1 MRVAIAMI
9 LAAGV
14 AATTVACGDSSPS
27 SPSGTGGTL
36 NVRITDAPFDDARA
50 VLVTFSEVS
59 AHRADAP
66 ESSWATLPFADGG
79 GTRTCDLKKLQNA
92 RQDVLGVGS
101 LAAAHYTQVR
111 LTVSSARLY
120 FDNESTGPACAP
132 AISAPAG
139 ASAAVEVSSGQV
151 RLNRQFTIAEGGA
164 TTMLLDFDGGASIH
178 QQGNGAY
185 RMTPVIA
192 VVSVQ

>member
-1 MRVAIAMI
+1 MRYATALI
-9 LAAGV
+9 LAAGI
-14 AATTVACGDSSPS
+14 AATAACGSSSPS

-66 ESSWATLPFADGG
+66 DSSWATLPFADGG

-92 RQDVLGVGS
+92 REDVLGVGS
-101 LAAAHYTQVR
+101 LVAGHYTQVR
-111 LTVSSARLY
+111 LTVANAGLY
-120 FDNESTGPACAP
+120 FDSESAGPACAATIP
-132 AISAPAG
+132 PPGGRTAP
-139 ASAAVEVSSGQV
+139 VEVSSGQV

-178 QQGNGAY
+178 EQGNGRF

>member
-1 MRVAIAMI
+1 MRYAMAMT
-9 LAAGV
+9 LAAV
-14 AATTVACGDSSPS
+14 AVTACGSSSPS
-27 SPSGTGGTL
+27 APSGTGGTL

-59 AHRADAP
+59 AHRADTP
-66 ESSWATLPFADGG
+66 DTTWATLPFADGG
-79 GTRTCDLKKLQNA
+79 ASRTCDLKKLQNA
-92 RQDVLGVGS
+92 REDVLGVRS
-101 LAAAHYTQVR
+101 LAAGHYTQVR

-120 FDNESTGPACAP
+120 FDSESTGPACAP
-132 AISAPAG
+132 AIPAPGGSNAP
-139 ASAAVEVSSGQV
+139 VEVSSGQV

-164 TTMLLDFDGGASIH
+164 TTMLLDFDGGGSIH
-178 QQGNGAY
+178 QQGNGVY

>member
-1 MRVAIAMI
+1 MRYVTAMI

-14 AATTVACGDSSPS
+14 AATAACGNSSPS

-59 AHRADAP
+59 AHRADTP
-66 ESSWATLPFADGG
+66 DSSWATLPFAGG
-79 GTRTCDLKKLQNA
+79 GGARTCDLKKLQNA
-92 RQDVLGVGS
+92 REDVLGVGS
-101 LAAAHYTQVR
+101 LAAGQYTMIR

-120 FDNESTGPACAP
+120 FANESTGPACAP
-132 AISAPAG
+132 TIPEPG
-139 ASAAVEVSSGQV
+139 GTSAAVEVSSGQL
-151 RLNRQFTIAEGGA
+151 RLNRQFTITEGGA

-178 QQGNGAY
+178 QQGNGVY